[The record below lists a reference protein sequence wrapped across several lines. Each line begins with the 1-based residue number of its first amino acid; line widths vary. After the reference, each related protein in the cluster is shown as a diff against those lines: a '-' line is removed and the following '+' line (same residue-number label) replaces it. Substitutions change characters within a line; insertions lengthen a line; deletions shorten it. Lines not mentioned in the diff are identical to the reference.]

1 MAYAFNSCFALSDRW
16 LDSAVVDVLCIE
28 QRLLCELDGVRFR
41 AKVEVEYSEAVV
53 VKLLLNDRLR
63 TEAVP

>member
-1 MAYAFNSCFALSDRW
+1 